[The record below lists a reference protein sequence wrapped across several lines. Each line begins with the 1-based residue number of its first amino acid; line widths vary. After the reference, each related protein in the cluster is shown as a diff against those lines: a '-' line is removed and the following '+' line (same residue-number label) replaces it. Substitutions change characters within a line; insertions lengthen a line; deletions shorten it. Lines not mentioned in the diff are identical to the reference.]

1 MPIILGFKEIC
12 FCPVDNFTI
21 IRFIRTSFLMARALS
36 NSLIDETGPLERL
49 FSSRATTR
57 IIDFLVTF
65 REFDY
70 PLTEIAE
77 NTGVNRRT
85 VERVMPNLIH
95 YGVVK
100 VTRTVGRSK
109 MYQCNTG
116 SPLVKGVINVSSEI
130 SDHDVAGL
138 LKEEPRMEDR
148 KVERAVPDS

>member
-1 MPIILGFKEIC
+1 
-12 FCPVDNFTI
+12 
-21 IRFIRTSFLMARALS
+21 
-36 NSLIDETGPLERL
+36 LIDETGPLERL

-85 VERVMPNLIH
+85 VERVMPNLLH
-95 YGVVK
+95 YGLVK

-116 SPLVKGVINVSSEI
+116 SPLVQGVVKVSSEI
-130 SDHDVAGL
+130 SDHDVKGL
-138 LKEEPRMEDR
+138 LKEEVMMEDR